1 MSKLKSV
8 WKFIRQ
14 RKYLITIGV
23 FLLIFV
29 FLDENSLIQRGKHQ
43 QEISNLTQEIEK
55 YRKQYE
61 DATQRLKELTESP
74 EALEKIAREK
84 YLMKKPNED
93 IFIIEE

>member
-1 MSKLKSV
+1 MSKLKSF
-8 WKFIRQ
+8 WKIIRQ
-14 RKYLITIGV
+14 HKYLITIGA
-23 FLLIFV
+23 FLLIYI

-93 IFIIEE
+93 IFIFEE